1 MSRQRGRM
9 KFGIFM
15 APFHPIETNPT
26 LALQQDL
33 ELIQWLDALGYDEAW
48 IGEHHSAGW
57 EIIAS
62 PEIMIGI
69 AADRTKR
76 IMLGTGVT
84 SLPYHHPLMVADRM
98 VQLDHLTRGRA
109 MLGCGPGALA
119 SDAYMMGIEPTTQ
132 RPRMEEALEAIIRLL
147 DGETVTMKTDWFE
160 LREARLQLLPYSNPC
175 FPIAVASALS
185 PSGMIAAGKHGV
197 GVLSLGLNTTGD
209 PGGIGAQWQ
218 IAEETAAK
226 HGQVM
231 DRAQWRLVKS
241 FHIAETREQ
250 AFRDVEEGER
260 RETVSYFQQ
269 TLGLPPGPDTLKEIV
284 ERGIALVGTP
294 ADAIAM
300 IEQLQEESGGF
311 GGLLIRAGDWA
322 GREAM
327 LHSYE
332 LLAREV
338 MPRFQGSAQPRI
350 DSREF
355 VSSHRGTIFAPSQ
368 QAVANAFTD
377 AGRDVPEVLK
387 RRMATL
393 RP

>member
-1 MSRQRGRM
+1 MSRRQRL

-15 APFHPIETNPT
+15 APFHPVEVNPT
-26 LALQQDL
+26 LALQRDL
-33 ELIQWLDALGYDEAW
+33 ELIQWLDELGYDEAW

-62 PEIMIGI
+62 PELMIAI

-98 VQLDHLTRGRA
+98 VQLDHLTRGRS

-132 RPRMEEALEAIIRLL
+132 RPRMEEALDAIIPLL
-147 DGETVTMKTDWFE
+147 GGETVTMKTDWFE
-160 LREARLQLLPYSNPC
+160 LREARLQLLPYSDPC

-185 PSGMIAAGKHGV
+185 PAGMIAAGRHGL
-197 GVLSLGLNTTGD
+197 GVLSLGMNVTGESD
-209 PGGIGAQWQ
+209 GIRKQWE
-218 IAEETAAK
+218 IAEETAGK

-231 DRAQWRLVKS
+231 DRGQWRLVKS
-241 FHIAETREQ
+241 FHLAETREQ
-250 AFRDVEEGER
+250 AFRDVEQGER
-260 RETVSYFQQ
+260 RETVGYFQQ
-269 TLGLPPGPDTLKEIV
+269 TLGLPPGPETLTEIV
-284 ERGIALVGTP
+284 ERGIAVVGTP
-294 ADAIAM
+294 DDAIEM
-300 IEQLQEESGGF
+300 IERLQEQSGGF
-311 GGLLIRAGDWA
+311 GGMLIRANDWA
-322 GREAM
+322 DREAT
-327 LHSYE
+327 LRSYE
-332 LLAREV
+332 LMARYV

-355 VSSHRGTIFAPSQ
+355 VSAHRGTIFAPSQ
-368 QAVANAFTD
+368 QAVLNAFAE
-377 AGRDVPEVLK
+377 AGKDVPEIVK
-387 RRMATL
+387 RRMAVL